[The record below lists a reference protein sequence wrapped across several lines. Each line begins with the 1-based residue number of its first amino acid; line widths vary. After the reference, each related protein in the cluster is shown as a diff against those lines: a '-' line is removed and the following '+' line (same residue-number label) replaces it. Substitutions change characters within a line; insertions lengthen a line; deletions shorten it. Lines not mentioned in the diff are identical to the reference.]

1 MNSIVYFELFSIL
14 RTHGENLKDYR
25 TLLKHILV
33 KNEFNFSASAE
44 KHLTEPLRKFSCH
57 LYERW
62 CKSNRIY
69 ADFIKRNDSW
79 LRTTFRF
86 PEEALITISAET
98 EPFEPEP
105 STSVNIKQRQ
115 DVSFSKRKSFS
126 NLSDRQKR
134 RRTELLR
141 AENTIEELAFALKLK
156 MQASGNV
163 DGAAILSFIIEHPE
177 QTSRFRTFCEG
188 KRFEEVKMYS
198 KEKAVALMLNLGLS
212 KSKYEELRKMSIE
225 QGINPYPS
233 YYQIQLAKKDCYPP
247 KEAIAISD
255 TYASIKLQSLLDL
268 TTYRLLETCNIE
280 TYSEIRNLKLISKWG
295 FDGASC
301 QSLYK
306 QAFADQPNDCDK
318 PRDDSIFTTC
328 LVPLKLV
335 NGSIIIWENMK
346 PSSTKYCRPVK
357 FEFIKENDE
366 IIRRENQRMSTE
378 IEALIPTHYKDSIL
392 VEHELL
398 LTMVDGKVCA
408 SLTEFSSMRCFICG
422 VKPKDMNNFDLICK
436 KSVTI
441 EHYKFGLSSLHGWIR
456 CMEFLLHVSYN
467 LEIKKWSTRDAQE
480 KLRKE
485 KRKKKIQ
492 EEFRQKL
499 GLLIDVIKQGVGSTN
514 DGNTARKFFEKPSVT
529 AEITGL
535 DEQIIRKFAV
545 VLQAI
550 ASGRQIDP
558 QKFDHYAK
566 NLARLIIEKYGWY
579 YMPATVHKI
588 LFHGSEII
596 KYAIVPIG
604 QLSEEVIEAR
614 HKQFRKYRLENTRK
628 ISRKA
633 TNTDLLHHLLIS
645 SDPIISSL
653 RPDFKKS
660 KEQKMF
666 SEVQELFV
674 QCKENSENE
683 EDGYN
688 DAEISESESLNS

>member
-1 MNSIVYFELFSIL
+1 MNSIEYSELFSIL

-25 TLLKHILV
+25 TLLKHILM
-33 KNEFNFSASAE
+33 KKEFNFSANAE
-44 KHLTEPLRKFSCH
+44 THLTEPLRKFSFH

-69 ADFIKRNDSW
+69 ANFTKRNEIW
-79 LRTTFRF
+79 LRTVFRF
-86 PEEALITISAET
+86 PEEALITISAEI
-98 EPFEPEP
+98 EPIQQSASE
-105 STSVNIKQRQ
+105 NIKQGQ
-115 DVSFSKRKSFS
+115 DVSSSKRKSFS
-126 NLSDRQKR
+126 ILSDRQKR

-141 AENTIEELAFALKLK
+141 AENTIDELAFALKVK
-156 MQASGNV
+156 MQTSGNV
-163 DGAAILSFIIEHPE
+163 DGAVILSFLIEHPE
-177 QTSRFRTFCEG
+177 QTSRLRAFCEG
-188 KRFEEVKMYS
+188 KKHEVKLYS
-198 KEKAVALMLNLGLS
+198 KEEALALMLNLGLS
-212 KSKYEELRKMSIE
+212 KLKYEVLRKMSIE

-233 YYQIQLAKKDCYPP
+233 YYQIQLAKKDCYPS
-247 KEAIAISD
+247 KEAITISD
-255 TYASIKLQSLLDL
+255 TYASIRSQALLDL
-268 TTYRLLETCNIE
+268 TTYRLFQTCNIE
-280 TYSEIRNLKLISKWG
+280 THSEIQNLKLISKWG

-306 QAFADQPNDCDK
+306 QAFADLPNDCDK

-335 NGSIIIWENMK
+335 NGSITIWENLK
-346 PSSTKYCRPVK
+346 TSSTKYCRPVK

-378 IEALIPTHYKDSIL
+378 IEALIPTYYKDNVS
-392 VEHELL
+392 VEHQLL
-398 LTMVDGKVCA
+398 FTMVDGKVCS
-408 SLTEFSSMRCFICG
+408 SLTESSSMKCFIYG
-422 VKPKDMNNFDLICK
+422 VKPKDMNNFNLVCK
-436 KSVTI
+436 KDIKV

-467 LEIKKWSTRDAQE
+467 LEIKKWSIRDLQE

-485 KRKKKIQ
+485 ERKKTIQ
-492 EEFRQKL
+492 REFRQKL
-499 GLLIDVIKQGVGSTN
+499 GLLIDVVKQGVGSTN

-545 VLQAI
+545 LLQAI
-550 ASGRQIDP
+550 ASSRQIDP

-566 NLARLIIEKYGWY
+566 NLAKLVIDKYGWY

-588 LFHGSEII
+588 LFHGAEII
-596 KYAIVPIG
+596 KYAIIPIG

-614 HKQFRKYRLENTRK
+614 HKEFRKYRLENSRK

-633 TNTDLLHHLLIS
+633 TNEDLLHHLLIS
-645 SDPIISSL
+645 SDPVISSL

-660 KEQKMF
+660 KERKMF
-666 SEVQELFV
+666 PEV
-674 QCKENSENE
+674 
-683 EDGYN
+683 
-688 DAEISESESLNS
+688 